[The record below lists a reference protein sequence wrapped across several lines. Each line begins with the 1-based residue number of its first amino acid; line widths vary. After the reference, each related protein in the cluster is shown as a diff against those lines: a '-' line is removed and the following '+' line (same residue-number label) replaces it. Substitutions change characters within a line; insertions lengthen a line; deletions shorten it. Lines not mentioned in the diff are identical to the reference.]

1 MRPTHFQVSTWNGTK
16 MNKLSV
22 IAVLASVACGCVS
35 VNKNDGGDPRLAP
48 PLAQDKVHLK
58 YVVEKNQVKAADQM
72 HCLFG
77 FICWGSS
84 ATHRCDQSEG
94 GFSLSDRVKDGAY
107 ANACDAAQCDQLVG
121 ARYKVT
127 VDDYFIYAKGKAEVS
142 GYPSKLV
149 DVEVIDAVKHP
160 EVPGVPHPSAKG
172 GNSNIG
178 SVFTSALRCL

>member
-1 MRPTHFQVSTWNGTK
+1 
-16 MNKLSV
+16 MNKLMMGV
-22 IAVLASVACGCVS
+22 AVAAVACGCVS

-58 YVVEKNQVKAADQM
+58 YEVEKNRVSATDQM

-77 FICWGSS
+77 FICWGST
-84 ATHRCDQSEG
+84 ATHKCDQAEG
-94 GFSLSDRVKDGAY
+94 GWGLSDRVKDGAY
-107 ANACDAAQCDQLVG
+107 ANACDAANCDQLVG

-127 VDDYFIYAKGKAEVS
+127 VDDYFVYAKGKAEVS

-160 EVPGVPHPSAKG
+160 EVIGIPHDGQKKDAGFNFSKFIG
-172 GNSNIG
+172 GSM
-178 SVFTSALRCL
+178 SFL

>member
-1 MRPTHFQVSTWNGTK
+1 

-22 IAVLASVACGCVS
+22 AVALASVACGCVS

-48 PLAQDKVHLK
+48 PLAQDKIHMK
-58 YVVEKNQVKAADQM
+58 YEVQKNQIKAEDQM

-77 FICWGSS
+77 FICWGST
-84 ATHRCDQSEG
+84 ATHKCDQAEG
-94 GFSLSDRVKDGAY
+94 GWRLSDRVKDGAY
-107 ANACDAAQCDQLVG
+107 ANACDAAKCDQLVG

-127 VDDYFIYAKGKAEVS
+127 VDDFFVYAKGKAEVS

-160 EVPGVPHPSAKG
+160 DVHGTPHSSSKG
-172 GNSNIG
+172 GSANVG
-178 SVFTSALRCL
+178 SVFSSALRFL

>member
-1 MRPTHFQVSTWNGTK
+1 

-22 IAVLASVACGCVS
+22 VVALASVACGCVS

-58 YVVEKNQVKAADQM
+58 YEVEKKQVKAEDQM

-84 ATHRCDQSEG
+84 ATHKCDQGEG
-94 GFSLSDRVKDGAY
+94 GWSLSDRVKDGAY
-107 ANACDAAQCDQLVG
+107 ANACDAAKCDQLVG

-127 VDDYFIYAKGKAEVS
+127 VDDYFVYAKGKAEVS

-160 EVPGVPHPSAKG
+160 EVHGIPHPGSKEGSA
-172 GNSNIG
+172 NFG
-178 SVFTSALRCL
+178 SVFTSAFRFL